1 VSSGGPGARRNFLK
15 GAITMTKNVKESPPK
30 YDVKIHSIHPEGT
43 MRANASVNIYGDFA
57 VRGVKV
63 MEGAKGLFVSMPSY
77 KAGNGEY
84 RDICFPCTKEAKA
97 EFDSAVISAYQQ
109 TLAQGQSTA
118 KRQESAAP
126 KQEQSKGQS
135 MAGM

>member
-1 VSSGGPGARRNFLK
+1 MS
-15 GAITMTKNVKESPPK
+15 KNMKEAVPK

-43 MRANASVNIYGDFA
+43 LRATASVNIYGDFA

-63 MEGAKGLFVSMPSY
+63 MEGTNGLFVSMPSY

-84 RDICFPCTKEAKA
+84 KDICFPCTKEAKA
-97 EFDSAVISAYQQ
+97 EFDNAVISAYQQ
-109 TLAQGQSTA
+109 TLAQGQA
-118 KRQESAAP
+118 RANQQEASAPAQNQP
-126 KQEQSKGQS
+126 V

>member
-1 VSSGGPGARRNFLK
+1 MA
-15 GAITMTKNVKESPPK
+15 KNMKEAVPK

-43 MRANASVNIYGDFA
+43 LRANASVNIYGDFA

-63 MEGAKGLFVSMPSY
+63 MEGTNGLFVSMPSY

-84 RDICFPCTKEAKA
+84 KDICLPCTKEAKA
-97 EFDSAVISAYQQ
+97 EFDNAVISAYQQ
-109 TLAQGQSTA
+109 ALAQGQA
-118 KRQESAAP
+118 KTNQQEASAPSQDQPA
-126 KQEQSKGQS
+126 

>member
-1 VSSGGPGARRNFLK
+1 MP
-15 GAITMTKNVKESPPK
+15 KNVNEAPPK
-30 YDVKIHSIHPEGT
+30 YEVKIHSIHPEGNL
-43 MRANASVNIYGDFA
+43 RANASVNIYGDFA

-63 MEGAKGLFVSMPSY
+63 IEGAKGLFVSMPSY

-97 EFDSAVISAYQQ
+97 ELDSAVISAYQQ

-118 KRQESAAP
+118 KRQDAAAP
-126 KQEQSKGQS
+126 KQEQGKGQS